1 MKTAQRRGKRA
12 SGRSGLGSGVRES
25 SKCLGNRSE
34 LSRAMAEN
42 LRWKMALAEVGEVS
56 SCEEPHT
63 LN

>member
-1 MKTAQRRGKRA
+1 MASLRYMGSSPVKTAQRRGKRA

-42 LRWKMALAEVGEVS
+42 LRWKWL
-56 SCEEPHT
+56 
-63 LN
+63 